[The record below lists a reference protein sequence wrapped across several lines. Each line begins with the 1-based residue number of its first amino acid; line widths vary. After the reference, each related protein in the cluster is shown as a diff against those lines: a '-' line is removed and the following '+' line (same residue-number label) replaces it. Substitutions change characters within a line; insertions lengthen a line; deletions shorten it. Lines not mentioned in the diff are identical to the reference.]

1 MLRFYISLLAFCS
14 VFFILSPSFCMKP
27 NYIDDE
33 TWDKYRKS
41 WTSISFPSSTHMVV
55 AEKLAKTRALVT
67 RARGSQSEW
76 NNFAAFGLSVVSK
89 DGKSVSEIFPRL
101 LFSAYNVPEHIPVVD
116 TSGDALIAIPD
127 MFRGDMMHRATQSEK
142 VLEFFCWL
150 ASNNYTSKWDM
161 HKLITEQSLLV
172 ASKNAAKMAILPAS
186 ELSQSLLHCEQVLL
200 YMILRDDIL
209 IRDLVSRLITQN
221 EAFAS
226 LTSNDSIIT
235 FDILTYNDMCPK
247 CFSTCYHLQKTL
259 ETSINRILFEEIRK
273 IGKLNDFLK
282 RQSFPI
288 NVQIQIS
295 SFRPFLIMGDLM
307 TRGTKELHT
316 YIEYS
321 TLKSPSNCAYNQSL
335 PIVQIF
341 NPWIAQYIFN
351 YQIDDFIASVESLG
365 TGKFIDTWKL
375 REKFNA
381 LSSTMEQS
389 VKNKIATTLISKK
402 SIFTKPEVCRSIL
415 GFLIDLACQISEHK
429 DEYYSLVRN
438 LAANAMLNNEQLPKL
453 IEHLK
458 TIPGDSAEITAAIND
473 QQTLINTYDFLN
485 KSIPDKGGRYN
496 FDSMASAAENITLI
510 NVHPT
515 ITTFIIK
522 KVNEI
527 YKNIAHI
534 NLPYKLVTALRNLNI
549 NL

>member
-1 MLRFYISLLAFCS
+1 
-14 VFFILSPSFCMKP
+14 
-27 NYIDDE
+27 
-33 TWDKYRKS
+33 
-41 WTSISFPSSTHMVV
+41 
-55 AEKLAKTRALVT
+55 
-67 RARGSQSEW
+67 
-76 NNFAAFGLSVVSK
+76 
-89 DGKSVSEIFPRL
+89 
-101 LFSAYNVPEHIPVVD
+101 
-116 TSGDALIAIPD
+116 
-127 MFRGDMMHRATQSEK
+127 
-142 VLEFFCWL
+142 
-150 ASNNYTSKWDM
+150 
-161 HKLITEQSLLV
+161 
-172 ASKNAAKMAILPAS
+172 
-186 ELSQSLLHCEQVLL
+186 
-200 YMILRDDIL
+200 
-209 IRDLVSRLITQN
+209 
-221 EAFAS
+221 
-226 LTSNDSIIT
+226 
-235 FDILTYNDMCPK
+235 
-247 CFSTCYHLQKTL
+247 
-259 ETSINRILFEEIRK
+259 
-273 IGKLNDFLK
+273 
-282 RQSFPI
+282 
-288 NVQIQIS
+288 
-295 SFRPFLIMGDLM
+295 
-307 TRGTKELHT
+307 
-316 YIEYS
+316 
-321 TLKSPSNCAYNQSL
+321 
-335 PIVQIF
+335 
-341 NPWIAQYIFN
+341 
-351 YQIDDFIASVESLG
+351 
-365 TGKFIDTWKL
+365 
-375 REKFNA
+375 
-381 LSSTMEQS
+381 MEQS